1 MSLWLLCALGC
12 SSLGLSCLGLFVLD
26 LVNYFLS
33 FVWEIKTIHYYFL
46 STVDLQCCVTSTCR
60 AESFRYIYAPTSWN
74 QNFWEEYQPPQVQM
88 IPLWQ
93 QKVKRNSRASWWGWK
108 AGLKIIIQKMKI
120 MASSSITSWQID
132 GEKVETVTDSFLGPQ
147 NHCGQWLYPWNWKM
161 LAPWKKSY
169 DKPRQCIKSRDI
181 TLPTG
186 LSSQDYGFS
195 SRHVW
200 MWELDH
206 KEGWALNNWWV
217 QTVVLEKTL
226 ESPLDIKEIK
236 LVSPKGNQSWIS
248 IGSTDAEAEVPICW
262 PLDCEEPTH
271 WKRPWC
277 GERLRARGEGGNR
290 GWDGWMAPPT
300 QWTWVWAN
308 SGR

>member
-1 MSLWLLCALGC
+1 
-12 SSLGLSCLGLFVLD
+12 
-26 LVNYFLS
+26 
-33 FVWEIKTIHYYFL
+33 
-46 STVDLQCCVTSTCR
+46 
-60 AESFRYIYAPTSWN
+60 
-74 QNFWEEYQPPQVQM
+74 
-88 IPLWQ
+88 
-93 QKVKRNSRASWWGWK
+93 
-108 AGLKIIIQKMKI
+108 MKI
-120 MASSSITSWQID
+120 VASSSITSWQID

-236 LVSPKGNQSWIS
+236 LVSPKGNQSWIF
-248 IGSTDAEAEVPICW
+248 IGSTDAEAEVPIRW
-262 PLDCEEPTH
+262 PLDVKSQLIGKDPDVGKDWGQEEKGVTEDEMVGWH
-271 WKRPWC
+271 H
-277 GERLRARGEGGNR
+277 RLNGHEFEQ
-290 GWDGWMAPPT
+290 T
-300 QWTWVWAN
+300 QGDSKGQGSLVCCSSQSQSQTW
-308 SGR
+308 SSDCKQQHSFSRFLSLLDFFF